1 MAHFVRA
8 SLAGKLWGAAFAGFV
23 ASRDC
28 QGSERMGFTKLGLS
42 HNILSALTEMGFKT
56 PTPIQAQGIP
66 LLLQGEDLIGQAQT
80 GTGKTAAFGVCIFEK
95 LALSHNAKKGKVRA
109 LILAPT
115 RELAVQIAGELGKI
129 GSHSQARILAVY
141 GGQDIE
147 RQMGPLRSGVDIV
160 VGTPGR
166 LLDHIERGTVD
177 LSHVEVVVLD
187 EADRMLD
194 MGFVEDI
201 EKILQKTP
209 KNRQTLMFSATMPPA
224 IMELSK
230 RYMHAPQEV
239 RVSEDSLSVKS
250 IKQYYVESSKFDRL
264 NMLLAVLVQK
274 KPALALIFARTKRG
288 ADRLNEILVDR
299 GFRSMAL
306 HGDMSQNQRDRSMD
320 AFRKGHTNIL
330 VATDLASRGLDVTGV
345 THVINYDT
353 TDDPMTY
360 VHRIGRTGRMGKDGE
375 AISFV
380 FFDQTGLISIIEK
393 VTDSKIEQLKVE
405 VNPELLPRRVNFS
418 SHPSEGGR
426 HGSGAPRGRFGGHS
440 REGGRREGGHG
451 GERGGFGSR
460 DRGSGGHGGDRR
472 DGGRGSYGSRD
483 SRGGRGGYG
492 SRDSAPREA
501 KEYDSRGGH
510 KFFGRRN

>member
-1 MAHFVRA
+1 
-8 SLAGKLWGAAFAGFV
+8 
-23 ASRDC
+23 
-28 QGSERMGFTKLGLS
+28 MGFTKLGLS
-42 HNILSALTEMGFKT
+42 HNILSALTEMGFKA
-56 PTPIQAQGIP
+56 PTPIQQQGIP
-66 LLLQGEDLIGQAQT
+66 LLLQGEDLVGQAQT
-80 GTGKTAAFGVCIFEK
+80 GTGKTAAFGICILEK
-95 LALSHNAKKGKVRA
+95 IALTPAKKGKVRA

-115 RELAVQIAGELGKI
+115 RELAVQIAGEIGKI
-129 GSHSQARILAVY
+129 GAHSQTRILAIY

-147 RQMGPLRSGVDIV
+147 RQIGPLNSGVDIV

-166 LLDHIERGTVD
+166 LLDHIERGTIHLD
-177 LSHVEVVVLD
+177 AVEVVVLD

-194 MGFVEDI
+194 MGFIEDI
-201 EKILQKTP
+201 EKILNKTP

-250 IKQYYVESSKFDRL
+250 IKQYYVETSKFDRL
-264 NMLLAVLVQK
+264 NMLLALLVQK

-299 GFRSMAL
+299 GFRSKAF
-306 HGDMSQNQRDRSMD
+306 HGDLSQGQRDRSME
-320 AFRKGHTNIL
+320 AFRKSHINIL

-380 FFDQTGLISIIEK
+380 FFDQTSMISIIEK
-393 VTDSKIEQLKVE
+393 VTDSKIEELKIE
-405 VNPELLPRRVNFS
+405 VKPELLPRRVNFTP
-418 SHPSEGGR
+418 HESEGGR
-426 HGSGAPRGRFGGHS
+426 GHGSGSPRGRFG
-440 REGGRREGGHG
+440 REGGRGGFGSREGGHG
-451 GERGGFGSR
+451 GDRGGRGFSR
-460 DRGSGGHGGDRR
+460 DRGSGGRF
-472 DGGRGSYGSRD
+472 GSRD
-483 SRGGRGGYG
+483 SRGGYG
-492 SRDSAPREA
+492 RDSAPREA

-510 KFFGRRN
+510 KYIGRRN

>member
-1 MAHFVRA
+1 
-8 SLAGKLWGAAFAGFV
+8 
-23 ASRDC
+23 
-28 QGSERMGFTKLGLS
+28 MGFGKLGLS
-42 HNILSALTEMGFKT
+42 HNIQSALTAMGFKT
-56 PTPIQAQGIP
+56 PTPIQTQGIP

-80 GTGKTAAFGVCIFEK
+80 GTGKTAAFGICILERI
-95 LALSHNAKKGKVRA
+95 ALTPAKKGKVRS

-115 RELAVQIAGELGKI
+115 RELAVQIAGEIGKI
-129 GSHSQARILAVY
+129 GVHSQVRILAIY

-147 RQMGPLRSGVDIV
+147 RQIGPLNSGVDIV

-166 LLDHIERGTVD
+166 LLDHIERGTIKLD
-177 LSHVEVVVLD
+177 AVEVVVLD

-201 EKILQKTP
+201 EKILSKTP

-250 IKQYYVESSKFDRL
+250 IKQYYVETSKFDRL
-264 NMLLAVLVQK
+264 NMLLALLVEK
-274 KPALALIFARTKRG
+274 KPTLALIFARTKRG
-288 ADRLNEILVDR
+288 ADRLNDILVDR
-299 GFRSMAL
+299 GFRSKAF
-306 HGDMSQNQRDRSMD
+306 HGDLSQSQRDRSME
-320 AFRKGHTNIL
+320 AFRKSHINIL

-380 FFDQTGLISIIEK
+380 FFDQTSMISIIEK
-393 VTDSKIEQLKVE
+393 VTDSKIEQLKIE
-405 VNPELLPRRVNFS
+405 VKPELLPRRVNFT
-418 SHPSEGGR
+418 SHESEGGR
-426 HGSGAPRGRFGGHS
+426 GHGGSPRGRFS
-440 REGGRREGGHG
+440 REGGRGGPHSHGGDRGGHG
-451 GERGGFGSR
+451 GS
-460 DRGSGGHGGDRR
+460 RGSGGDRR
-472 DGGRGSYGSRD
+472 GHFSSRD
-483 SRGGRGGYG
+483 SRGGRDRGDG
-492 SRDSAPREA
+492 APHEA
-501 KEYDSRGGH
+501 KEYASRGGH